1 MSSLSQAIIQA
12 PPKDGENPANQFREY
27 LERQSRKVKDRR
39 KETLQSFASQ
49 TATETQHAGFIPTSG
64 QCEYHNSDDP
74 FPYTSTDPNQ
84 SQITYQPV
92 ISTFPYIPQSHC
104 VALTSQH
111 SGLNPEV
118 NVDTTPDISVS
129 ALNLNSTN
137 AHTDDLT
144 PMLTPS
150 RPLTAFRP
158 GSSIVGHQVLT
169 QNQTQPQ
176 KIYLHSGL
184 YPDDPPGFD
193 SDSGSGSDAK
203 NGITQI
209 VYPQSYDITI
219 SAKYP
224 GDLVDPSH
232 QMVISPYCT
241 RTYSGVSMENTA
253 MIESYLRES
262 HGSKNE

>member
-1 MSSLSQAIIQA
+1 MSSPFQAIVQ
-12 PPKDGENPANQFREY
+12 PSPNDGDNPANQFNEY
-27 LERQSRKVKDRR
+27 LKTQSRKVKYRR
-39 KETLQSFASQ
+39 RETLQSFASQ
-49 TATETQHAGFIPTSG
+49 TSTETQRVGFVPTSG

-74 FPYTSTDPNQ
+74 FSYTSTDPNQ

-92 ISTFPYIPQSHC
+92 ISSFPYIPQSHC
-104 VALTSQH
+104 VALTRQH

-118 NVDTTPDISVS
+118 NVDVTPDISVS
-129 ALNLNSTN
+129 ALNPNSIN

-144 PMLTPS
+144 PMPTPS

-158 GSSIVGHQVLT
+158 ESSIAGDQVLT

-184 YPDDPPGFD
+184 YPDNPPASD
-193 SDSGSGSDAK
+193 SDSGSGSE
-203 NGITQI
+203 NGIAQI
-209 VYPQSYDITI
+209 IYPQSYDVTI

-224 GDLVDPSH
+224 GNLVDPSH
-232 QMVISPYCT
+232 QMVNSPYCT

-262 HGSKNE
+262 HGSKNEC